1 MGRAGLRDARMTAAA
16 IREGAEGIYVEMDVR
31 PGARETHLGGSRASP
46 RGAIRIDVAAPPQ
59 RGAANRQLCAYLERL
74 LGPGVRVL
82 VVRGLTSRRK
92 TVFVAGTT
100 IGRVAEAFGRGIP

>member
-16 IREGAEGIYVEMDVR
+16 IREGAEGIYIEIDVR
-31 PGARETHLGGSRASP
+31 PGARETHLGGSRESP

-82 VVRGLTSRRK
+82 VVRGPTSRRK
-92 TVFVAGTT
+92 TVFVAGVTRD
-100 IGRVAEAFGRGIP
+100 RVTEVLTRGKP